1 MKEISLKDLLEAGCH
16 FGHQTTRWNPKMKPY
31 IFMARDRIHIFDLVK
46 TKAGL
51 EAATAFAKATASQG
65 GQILF
70 IGTKRQA
77 QDIVREAALKVGMPY
92 ITERWI
98 GGLITNW
105 DMLKKRIN
113 YLADLKTG
121 MVEGRFKDRT
131 KKENLLI
138 TRKIT
143 KMGRIFGGVSNLT
156 GIPAAVFIA
165 DAKKEIAAVR
175 EANGRGVKVMAIVDT
190 NANPEGIDFVIPAN
204 DDATK
209 CLELIIG
216 SVTEAIVEGLKRQEA
231 EETSIEK
238 PEVSLPADPLRPPRR
253 EAGREASKAGLKTEK
268 PKKKMAKKIVT
279 KEETPSAPASTKATA
294 GKKAT
299 EGQTK

>member
-1 MKEISLKDLLEAGCH
+1 MKEVSLKDLLEAGCH

-51 EAATAFAKATASQG
+51 EEAAVFAKATAAEG

-77 QDIVREAALKVGMPY
+77 QDIVKAAALKVGMPY

-121 MVEGRFKDRT
+121 LAEGRFKDRT

-138 TRKIT
+138 TRQIT
-143 KMGRIFGGVSNLT
+143 KMGRIFGGVSNLN
-156 GIPAAVFIA
+156 GIPAAIFIA

-175 EANGRGVKVMAIVDT
+175 EANDRGVKVMAIVDT
-190 NANPEGIDFVIPAN
+190 NANPDGIDFVIPAN

-216 SVTEAIVEGLKRQEA
+216 FVTEAIAEGLKGQKA
-231 EETSIEK
+231 KETSGVK
-238 PEVSLPADPLRPPRR
+238 PEVSLSA
-253 EAGREASKAGLKTEK
+253 EKTGLKTEK
-268 PKKKMAKKIVT
+268 PKKKMAKKVI
-279 KEETPSAPASTKATA
+279 KGENPS
-294 GKKAT
+294 
-299 EGQTK
+299 